1 MQQKSIISTRERKI
15 LEQKLSLMF
24 SLRALGQNYS
34 AEYEYVKR
42 LKQLAVDVIRGLA
55 FDNVILLLICI
66 QQAAG
71 EG

>member
-24 SLRALGQNYS
+24 SLRALGPDYS

-42 LKQLAVDVIRGLA
+42 KADDHA
-55 FDNVILLLICI
+55 FNRRRETDP
-66 QQAAG
+66 
-71 EG
+71 